1 MIFGRIFD
9 FSALS
14 STARLY
20 IAYKFF
26 GALYF
31 TYPIF
36 YEFASHTLSPVQ
48 IGMFFSA
55 IGVCSFVLDIPSG
68 VMADHWSRK
77 RSAIIGAATL
87 ALAPLA
93 VLTNHGFAS
102 YLVAAFLYGAGRAF
116 LSGTL
121 ESLIYDHR
129 SVTKQVYRRINALEI
144 TFGQAGIL
152 VSAACG
158 GFLFDYNHRLPFIVE
173 AITGLLTLTLICCM
187 QERYKDDYSK
197 PVGSRRKHLLQ
208 SMHHL
213 FATPYLRIVVLM
225 GTTFSVMLGM
235 CIQFVNEST
244 MIEHGLTAS
253 TRGLLVSG
261 GGIATLLILNL
272 FLLKLVRSDSRRVIY
287 LSVGAFVAYA
297 LMSTGLTATFLAGY
311 LVWCC
316 LNATS
321 SFIRVMIQGHIPSSH
336 RATVLSSF
344 KSLAVLVGM
353 AGSTATGWLVQSAHT
368 PRAAYM
374 LFSALSAVVIIPCA
388 LWLVAHDIKQR
399 AHAYILQSLS
409 AILQI

>member
-1 MIFGRIFD
+1 MILGRIFD
-9 FSALS
+9 FGGLS
-14 STARLY
+14 GTARLY

-36 YEFASHTLSPVQ
+36 YEYASHSLNPVQ

-55 IGVCSFVLDIPSG
+55 IGIFSFLLDIPSG
-68 VMADHWSRK
+68 IMADHWSRK
-77 RSAIIGAATL
+77 HSALIGAGSI
-87 ALAPLA
+87 ALAPLV
-93 VLTNHGFAS
+93 VLTDRGFTS
-102 YLVAAFLYGAGRAF
+102 YLVAAFLYGSGRAF

-129 SVTKQVYRRINALEI
+129 TVTKEIYRRINALEI

-158 GFLFDYNHRLPFIVE
+158 GFLFARSHRLPFIIE
-173 AITGLLTLTLICCM
+173 AVTGLLTLVLICGM
-187 QERYKDDYSK
+187 REQYRADYVK
-197 PVGSRRKHLLQ
+197 PVGSRKKHLLQ
-208 SMHHL
+208 SLRHL
-213 FATPYLRIVVLM
+213 FATHYLRVVVLM

-244 MIEHGLTAS
+244 MIEHGFQAT

-272 FLLKLVRSDSRRVIY
+272 FLLRLLKSDSRRVIY
-287 LSVGAFVAYA
+287 LSVGAFTAY
-297 LMSTGLTATFLAGY
+297 LCMGIGLTATFLAGY
-311 LVWCC
+311 VLWCC

-321 SFIRVMIQGHIPSSH
+321 SFIRVMIQDHIPSSH

-374 LFSALSAVVIIPCA
+374 LFSVLSAGIIVPCA
-388 LWLVAHDIKQR
+388 LWLIAHELRQR
-399 AHAYILQSLS
+399 ARIFALYSMPSSQDE
-409 AILQI
+409 